1 MFGGIV
7 SEKERG
13 MKIGRLIGSVAALAA
28 VPILAIGAYY
38 HSRRATIS
46 TLKKIT
52 SFDSPYNLYSME
64 VKYDYD
70 LDRIIERTLPD
81 DASCFDAMLKEAI
94 PFIPV
99 HVKAPMFG
107 CSAFTLSGKERGVL
121 MGRNYDFKNN
131 TSALLVRTNP
141 KSGYRSIAFAAL
153 DNLSANV
160 PENDLKFMFS
170 GLVAPFVCL
179 DGLNEKGVSIA
190 VLTLDSTP
198 TRQFEPK
205 KTLFTTMAIRLVLD
219 RASST
224 QEAVDL
230 LSRYN
235 MFATSGRDYHFYITD
250 AAGDGRVV
258 EFDCDKDWRP
268 MVVTPT
274 RSVTNF
280 FVMYKDKVL
289 PFQRNGEYGHGRERY
304 DAIED
309 ILSAHENE
317 ALSNKQV
324 AWEALRASSQ
334 EPKEGDVT
342 SNTQWSIVY
351 DNQNFS
357 GEVSIRRNWDV
368 VYRF

>member
-1 MFGGIV
+1 
-7 SEKERG
+7 
-13 MKIGRLIGSVAALAA
+13 MKIGRLIGSVAALVA

-52 SFDSPYNLYSME
+52 FFDSSYNLYSME

-170 GLVAPFVCL
+170 GLAAPFVCL

-219 RASST
+219 RAAST

-230 LSRYN
+230 A
-235 MFATSGRDYHFYITD
+235 F
-250 AAGDGRVV
+250 
-258 EFDCDKDWRP
+258 
-268 MVVTPT
+268 
-274 RSVTNF
+274 
-280 FVMYKDKVL
+280 
-289 PFQRNGEYGHGRERY
+289 
-304 DAIED
+304 
-309 ILSAHENE
+309 
-317 ALSNKQV
+317 
-324 AWEALRASSQ
+324 
-334 EPKEGDVT
+334 
-342 SNTQWSIVY
+342 SI
-351 DNQNFS
+351 
-357 GEVSIRRNWDV
+357 
-368 VYRF
+368 

>member
-1 MFGGIV
+1 M
-7 SEKERG
+7 
-13 MKIGRLIGSVAALAA
+13 
-28 VPILAIGAYY
+28 
-38 HSRRATIS
+38 
-46 TLKKIT
+46 
-52 SFDSPYNLYSME
+52 
-64 VKYDYD
+64 
-70 LDRIIERTLPD
+70 
-81 DASCFDAMLKEAI
+81 
-94 PFIPV
+94 
-99 HVKAPMFG
+99 
-107 CSAFTLSGKERGVL
+107 
-121 MGRNYDFKNN
+121 
-131 TSALLVRTNP
+131 
-141 KSGYRSIAFAAL
+141 
-153 DNLSANV
+153 
-160 PENDLKFMFS
+160 
-170 GLVAPFVCL
+170 
-179 DGLNEKGVSIA
+179 
-190 VLTLDSTP
+190 
-198 TRQFEPK
+198 
-205 KTLFTTMAIRLVLD
+205 
-219 RASST
+219 
-224 QEAVDL
+224 
-230 LSRYN
+230 
-235 MFATSGRDYHFYITD
+235 
-250 AAGDGRVV
+250 V